1 MNCIVVPLLAAQNI
15 LADFRA
21 LALAEVNQNWENVRR
36 FFLKTAVDHEDW
48 DLVKQLADHNLYDDE
63 RAWLL
68 TKALQQKKWD
78 VAVQLADLGLQA
90 VEMDR
95 VYCFVAQL
103 ADWDTVLQ
111 IVEHGGDVRHII
123 EDLKTA
129 HTGHE
134 NLKRLG
140 VWVRSVAVG

>member
-1 MNCIVVPLLAAQNI
+1 MIIRFFTEDLAESVLDTAVRRVVPLLAAQNI

-36 FFLKTAVDHEDW
+36 FFLKTAVDHADW

-95 VYCFVAQL
+95 V
-103 ADWDTVLQ
+103 
-111 IVEHGGDVRHII
+111 GGDPLAMTDGGQTLLTLPAVSETRY
-123 EDLKTA
+123 
-129 HTGHE
+129 
-134 NLKRLG
+134 
-140 VWVRSVAVG
+140 SV